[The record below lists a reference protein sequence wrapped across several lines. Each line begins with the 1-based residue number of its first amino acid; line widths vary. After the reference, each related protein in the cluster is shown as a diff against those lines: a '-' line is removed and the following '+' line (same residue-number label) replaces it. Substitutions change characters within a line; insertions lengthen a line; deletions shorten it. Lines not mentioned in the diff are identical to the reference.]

1 MLLRDFALLLT
12 VCLVWASNFVVSKL
26 AVGTLNAPPLFFS
39 AARLTVVLLVV
50 LPWLFPMPRPRWK
63 IVVIGL
69 LMGAGSFGLMNIG
82 LMTATPSS
90 AAVVVQLGVPTT
102 SVLPLAGLSAAIE
115 GPQIPIALN
124 AGWALVAVV
133 AYGGLAVSVLGHT
146 LYFGLIQKY
155 EANLVAS
162 LTLICPLM
170 AVGLGVLVTGDH
182 FDARML
188 FGTAIAL
195 AGVLLILLKPRKAAH
210 LLSTVRTSMTHRP

>member
-63 IVVIGL
+63 IVVIRL

-133 AYGGLAVSVLGHT
+133 AYGGLRFPFSGTPSTSVSFKNT
-146 LYFGLIQKY
+146 
-155 EANLVAS
+155 
-162 LTLICPLM
+162 
-170 AVGLGVLVTGDH
+170 
-182 FDARML
+182 
-188 FGTAIAL
+188 
-195 AGVLLILLKPRKAAH
+195 
-210 LLSTVRTSMTHRP
+210 RPI